1 MSARPAPRVILV
13 GDFGPG
19 QLARSYERGFRQA
32 GAEVVRFP
40 LGGKERLFGLQLNR
54 LTRPLLQREIH
65 QRRAEALIAAATQ
78 AEPDLVFILK
88 GEWLNADAVRELRS
102 RTAAALANFYPDD
115 PFSAPDVGPML
126 WEAFPCYDRVYVFS
140 HSWIP
145 RLLALGAK
153 PAYLPFA
160 WDPEMHP
167 ATPPQTPT
175 CQLSFVGNWWPDR
188 EAWLEELA
196 DFDLGLWG
204 HWEKLPWRSPL
215 RSRVRGPAAYEGAM
229 AELFSRSAV
238 TLNFIRIVA
247 NGHNMRSFEAPGAGA
262 FLLST
267 RTPELAELFEEDREI
282 ACFDNPAELLE
293 KAAFY
298 LSHPAARVRVAEAGQ
313 LRCEAEAYGVR
324 ATKILT
330 EIGSGS

>member
-1 MSARPAPRVILV
+1 MNAPPSPKVLLV

-19 QLARSYERGFRQA
+19 QLARSYERGFQQS

-40 LGGKERLFGLQLNR
+40 LGGKERLFGLPLNR
-54 LTRPLLQREIH
+54 LTRPLLQREIQ
-65 QRRAEALIAAATQ
+65 QRRAEALIATATQ
-78 AEPDLVFILK
+78 AKPDLIFILK
-88 GEWLNADAVRELRS
+88 GEWLTSDALRELRS
-102 RTAAALANFYPDD
+102 RTSAALANFYPDD
-115 PFSAPDVGPML
+115 PFSAPDVGPTL
-126 WEAFPCYDRVYVFS
+126 WEAFTCYDRVYVFS

-167 ATPPQTPT
+167 ATPPQSPT

-188 EAWLEELA
+188 EAWLEKLA

-204 HWEKLPWRSPL
+204 HWERLPRGSPL
-215 RSRVRGPAAYEGAM
+215 RSRVRGPAAYEAAM
-229 AELFSRSAV
+229 AELFSRSAI

-262 FLLST
+262 FLLSS
-267 RTPELAELFEEDREI
+267 RTPELAELFDDDLEI
-282 ACFDNPAELLE
+282 ACFDTPAELLE
-293 KAAFY
+293 KADFY
-298 LSHPAARVRVAEAGQ
+298 LANPGARARVAEAGHR
-313 LRCEAEAYGVR
+313 RCGGHAYAHRARTVVR
-324 ATKILT
+324 DLHA
-330 EIGSGS
+330 